1 MLKNTVLTDQYISIL
16 EKFLVTKIDVSKHLA
31 NGETFT
37 PLTVDK
43 SDECVTNEK
52 LSFADHYMHVVK
64 SFKQLFHRWEI
75 QQPLD
80 MIVLH
85 RVVIPLLMLLDNIW
99 SKSFSIYISLTI

>member
-16 EKFLVTKIDVSKHLA
+16 EKFLVTKIDVSKQLA

-52 LSFADHYMHVVK
+52 LSFADHYMHVVN
-64 SFKQLFHRWEI
+64 SFKELFNRWEI
-75 QQPLD
+75 QQRLD
-80 MIVLH
+80 MIIL
-85 RVVIPLLMLLDNIW
+85 RRLVISCIKRLAQID
-99 SKSFSIYISLTI
+99 SKLYLY